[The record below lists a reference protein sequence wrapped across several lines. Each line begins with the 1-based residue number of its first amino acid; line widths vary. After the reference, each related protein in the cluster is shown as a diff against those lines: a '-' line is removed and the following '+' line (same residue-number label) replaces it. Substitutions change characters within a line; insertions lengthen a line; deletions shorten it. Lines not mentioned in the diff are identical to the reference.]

1 MKKIL
6 SLLLAAALPL
16 SAACTMVARAEENPA
31 PSGLVPGL
39 VEMTVFGNHVDK
51 PESVYP
57 QANGQ
62 IFNEGYTPENA
73 PVYCNPIVFNYNY
86 SANAGETL
94 GVVSDAPFSA
104 AFIANIIESSPTE
117 RYTHLTNAV
126 LFRGTA
132 TYLKENNSRSAADPH
147 AIYYNNVWY
156 VYASGGYQL
165 RSEDFVN
172 WEVVPA
178 MNADGTQMTFTAPA
192 WDTARMKAE
201 RRRSTLRGTAHTSI
215 LRKRRPALGRTWVT
229 LLTAACLSAIMRCTT
244 RRTTPT
250 ARRTRRMQ
258 RMMLNR
264 SSLPRTMTWTCSL
277 TMIRTAC
284 ISAGAW
290 ARRS

>member
-104 AFIANIIESSPTE
+104 AEGVQP
-117 RYTHLTNAV
+117 V
-126 LFRGTA
+126 
-132 TYLKENNSRSAADPH
+132 
-147 AIYYNNVWY
+147 
-156 VYASGGYQL
+156 
-165 RSEDFVN
+165 
-172 WEVVPA
+172 
-178 MNADGTQMTFTAPA
+178 
-192 WDTARMKAE
+192 
-201 RRRSTLRGTAHTSI
+201 
-215 LRKRRPALGRTWVT
+215 RKRPEGREHR
-229 LLTAACLSAIMRCTT
+229 LEGPCLNVHYFHNHCNFRFDICFILFSDPDSVPQFSES
-244 RRTTPT
+244 RRNV
-250 ARRTRRMQ
+250 
-258 RMMLNR
+258 LNFK
-264 SSLPRTMTWTCSL
+264 T
-277 TMIRTAC
+277 
-284 ISAGAW
+284 G
-290 ARRS
+290 

>member
-104 AFIANIIESSPTE
+104 AFIANIIESSPT
-117 RYTHLTNAV
+117 
-126 LFRGTA
+126 
-132 TYLKENNSRSAADPH
+132 S
-147 AIYYNNVWY
+147 
-156 VYASGGYQL
+156 
-165 RSEDFVN
+165 
-172 WEVVPA
+172 
-178 MNADGTQMTFTAPA
+178 
-192 WDTARMKAE
+192 
-201 RRRSTLRGTAHTSI
+201 
-215 LRKRRPALGRTWVT
+215 VT
-229 LLTAACLSAIMRCTT
+229 PI
-244 RRTTPT
+244 
-250 ARRTRRMQ
+250 
-258 RMMLNR
+258 
-264 SSLPRTMTWTCSL
+264 
-277 TMIRTAC
+277 
-284 ISAGAW
+284 
-290 ARRS
+290 